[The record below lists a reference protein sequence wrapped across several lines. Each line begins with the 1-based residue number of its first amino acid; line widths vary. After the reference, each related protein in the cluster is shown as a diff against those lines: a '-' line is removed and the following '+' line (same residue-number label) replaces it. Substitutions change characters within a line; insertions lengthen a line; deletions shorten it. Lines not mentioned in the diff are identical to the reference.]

1 MLIFLIFLLI
11 FNFFTIMNKSE
22 FEAIML
28 YSELTFGNRDISVA
42 ECLKCIEDDAR
53 DLGLTK
59 TQYIDYIISNGKLP
73 K

>member
-1 MLIFLIFLLI
+1 
-11 FNFFTIMNKSE
+11 MNKSE
-22 FEAIML
+22 FDAIML

-42 ECLKCIEDDAR
+42 ECLECIEDDAR

-59 TQYIDYIISNGKLP
+59 TQYIDYIIVNGKLP